1 MKKFLHVL
9 CILGMMTF
17 VSKAQVI
24 ENFENFIKVHT
35 MANGH
40 LDVPSA
46 FKVVANPLKGD
57 ANNSD
62 HVMMFTRGFDGNPW
76 AGFWSALS
84 VPVDLTADKYIRVKV
99 LKPRISPL
107 HFKVEGGSSDP
118 SFFEIPPV
126 NEQTKTDEWETI
138 VFYFE
143 NATGTYPTIVFMPD
157 FEDPVTLTDDIVIYF
172 DDIEVCNTPDGPAT
186 RVIENFE
193 GAIPIH
199 TMANGHLDVP
209 EAFEVVAN
217 PLKDEVNGSDLVM
230 KFTRAFD
237 GNPWAGFW
245 CILPQPIDM
254 TVNKYMHVK
263 VLKPRI
269 SPLHFKVEGGST
281 PNIEIPSM
289 HPQTVTDAWED
300 LVFYFENA
308 TGTYPTIVFMPDFED
323 PVTLTEDITIYFDD
337 IELTETGP
345 VGVKNVSAGSG
356 MVIYPNPVKTTL
368 TLDNLQNAERIVISN
383 LIGQQI
389 MTKNNA
395 RENRITMDVSSLS
408 RGIYLISIYSKDGK
422 TETGKFMKE

>member
-1 MKKFLHVL
+1 MKRFLLSL
-9 CILGMMTF
+9 CILCAMTF

-24 ENFENFIKVHT
+24 ENFENFIKVNT

-40 LDVPSA
+40 LDVPEA
-46 FKVVANPLKGD
+46 FKIVANPLKSD
-57 ANNSD
+57 ASNSD
-62 HVMMFTRGFDGNPW
+62 HVMMFTRGYDGNPW

-84 VPVDLTADKYIRVKV
+84 VPVDLTTDKYIRVKV

-107 HFKVEGGSSDP
+107 HFKVEGGTSVPSS
-118 SFFEIPPV
+118 FEINPV
-126 NEQTKTDEWETI
+126 NEQTKTGEWETI

-157 FEDPVTLTDDIVIYF
+157 FEDPVTLTEDIVIYF
-172 DDIEVCNTPDGPAT
+172 DDIEVCNTADGPAT
-186 RVIENFE
+186 RVIEDFE

-209 EAFEVVAN
+209 EAFAIVAN
-217 PLKDEVNGSDLVM
+217 PLQDDVNGSDRVM

-245 CILPQPIDM
+245 CILPEPIDM
-254 TVNKYMHVK
+254 TTNKYMHVK

-281 PNIEIPSM
+281 QNIEISSM
-289 HPQTVTDAWED
+289 QPQTVTNAWED
-300 LVFYFENA
+300 IVFYFENA

-323 PVTLTEDITIYFDD
+323 PVTLTEDIIIYFDD
-337 IELTETGP
+337 IELTESGPTG
-345 VGVKNVSAGSG
+345 VRNVSAGSG

-368 TLDNLQNAERIVISN
+368 TLDNLQNANRIVISN
-383 LIGQQI
+383 VIGQQVI
-389 MTKNNA
+389 TKNDL
-395 RENRITMDVSSLS
+395 RESRLTLDVSSLS
-408 RGIYLISIYSKDGK
+408 RGIYLISVYRQDGK

>member
-1 MKKFLHVL
+1 MKKLLHVL
-9 CILGMMTF
+9 CILGMMSF

-46 FKVVANPLKGD
+46 FKVVANPLKSD
-57 ANNSD
+57 ADSSD

-76 AGFWSALS
+76 AGFWSSLS

-107 HFKVEGGSSDP
+107 HFKVEGGTSDP
-118 SFFEIPPV
+118 PSFEISPV
-126 NEQTKTDEWETI
+126 NAQTKTDEWETI

-157 FEDPVTLTDDIVIYF
+157 FEDPVTLTEDIVIYF

-193 GAIPIH
+193 GAIPVH

-281 PNIEIPSM
+281 SNIEIPSM
-289 HPQTVTDAWED
+289 HPQTMTDAWED
-300 LVFYFENA
+300 IVFYFENA

-345 VGVKNVSAGSG
+345 VGVKNATAGSG

-389 MTKNNA
+389 IIKNNI
-395 RENRITMDVSSLS
+395 RESRTTMDVSSLA
-408 RGIYLISIYSKDGK
+408 RGIYIVSIHSKDGK